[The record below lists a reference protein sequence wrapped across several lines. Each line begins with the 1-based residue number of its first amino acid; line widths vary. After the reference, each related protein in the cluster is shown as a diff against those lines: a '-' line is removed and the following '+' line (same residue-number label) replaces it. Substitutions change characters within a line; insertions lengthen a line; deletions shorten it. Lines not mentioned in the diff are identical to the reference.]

1 MYSDVLTDMCTC
13 ICLVFVTN
21 LTEMII
27 RYFLQNGYTPIHLA
41 SSDGHIQVVEKLISS
56 GADVNVIN
64 KVSI

>member
-1 MYSDVLTDMCTC
+1 
-13 ICLVFVTN
+13 
-21 LTEMII
+21 MII